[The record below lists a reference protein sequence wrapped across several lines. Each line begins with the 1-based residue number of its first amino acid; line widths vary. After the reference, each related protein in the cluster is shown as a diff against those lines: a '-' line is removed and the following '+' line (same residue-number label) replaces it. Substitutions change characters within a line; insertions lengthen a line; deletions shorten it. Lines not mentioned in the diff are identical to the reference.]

1 MEIGL
6 KNGSGKISS
15 CTRETIEKRG
25 FTGFTFDG
33 NFPPTSLKHSGQVMS
48 ITFGTSGWRAI
59 IADEFTLANVRLV
72 TSAIASVLN
81 EESAGGSVIV
91 GYDTRFLSERFAAE
105 CAAELA
111 GLGFEA
117 NWTTRE
123 TPTPTIS
130 YAIRTK
136 GARGGINFTASH
148 NPPQYNGMK
157 FSTADGAPALP
168 EVTQKIE
175 RRIAEIQLG
184 KVQRPERKS
193 DAEAIAPIS
202 FDPREDY
209 LNDLATKIDFTKI
222 AASAKTGK
230 LKLAYDPLWGTG
242 RGYLDEVLRRHGCE
256 VATVHDYRDV
266 LFGGHSPEPSE
277 KNLSEMRQLVL
288 DRKLAL
294 GVSTDGDADRFGF
307 IDRDGSFVSANHVLA
322 LALDYLCESR
332 PSWTG
337 GVARSVATTHLIDR
351 VARRHGRQVYE
362 TPVGFKFIGELVN
375 QDKIILGGEESAGLT
390 VKGHFP
396 EKDGILACLLV
407 VEMVAARDA
416 SLGEMLE
423 ELFRKDGALYS
434 ERVGIKLTPEVKD
447 RLQKRLSSDPPDSI
461 GGRRVAEVN
470 RMDGVKYIFDDG
482 SWMLLRMSGTEPVVR
497 CYAETNTKKDLEVLL
512 ETGSKFVLD

>member
-1 MEIGL
+1 MG
-6 KNGSGKISS
+6 
-15 CTRETIEKRG
+15 
-25 FTGFTFDG
+25 
-33 NFPPTSLKHSGQVMS
+33 

-81 EESAGGSVIV
+81 EEAAGGSVIV

-105 CAAELA
+105 CATEFA
-111 GLGFEA
+111 GWGFESYLTA
-117 NWTTRE
+117 RE
-123 TPTPTIS
+123 TPTPTLS
-130 YAIRTK
+130 HAIRTK

-168 EVTQKIE
+168 EVTKKIE
-175 RRIAEIQLG
+175 ERIAEFQSG
-184 KVQRPERKS
+184 RARKPERKVS
-193 DAEAIAPIS
+193 AEALA

-209 LNDLATKIDFTKI
+209 LNDLGARVEFAKI
-222 AASAKTGK
+222 ASAR

-242 RGYLDEVLRRHGCE
+242 RGYLDEVLRRHGSQ
-256 VATVHDYRDV
+256 VYTVHDYRDV

-277 KNLSEMRQLVL
+277 ENLDEMRQLVL
-288 DRKLAL
+288 DKRLSL

-307 IDRDGSFVSANHVLA
+307 IDRDGAFVSANHILA
-322 LALDYLCESR
+322 LVLDYLCETR
-332 PSWTG
+332 PEWTG
-337 GVARSVATTHLIDR
+337 GVARSVATTHLLDR
-351 VARRHGRQVYE
+351 VAKRRGRQVYE

-407 VEMVAARDA
+407 IEMVASRGA

-482 SWMLLRMSGTEPVVR
+482 SWILLRMSGTEPIVR

-512 ETGSKFVLD
+512 ETGSKFVLS

>member
-1 MEIGL
+1 MG
-6 KNGSGKISS
+6 
-15 CTRETIEKRG
+15 
-25 FTGFTFDG
+25 
-33 NFPPTSLKHSGQVMS
+33 

-59 IADEFTLANVRLV
+59 IADEFTLGNVRLV
-72 TSAIASVLN
+72 TSAIASVLD
-81 EESAGGSVIV
+81 EESTGGSVIV

-117 NWTTRE
+117 YLTTRE

-168 EVTQKIE
+168 EVTKKIE
-175 RRIAEIQLG
+175 TRIAEFQSSEAG
-184 KVQRPERKS
+184 GAGGAQRPEPKS
-193 DAEAIAPIS
+193 AAEAIA
-202 FDPREDY
+202 FDPREGY
-209 LNDLATKIDFTKI
+209 LNDLGAKIDFGKI
-222 AASAKTGK
+222 RAAAETGK

-256 VATVHDYRDV
+256 VSTVHDYRDV

-277 KNLSEMRQLVL
+277 KNLSEMRQMVL
-288 DRKLAL
+288 DKGLAL

-307 IDRDGSFVSANHVLA
+307 IDRDGSFVSANHILA
-322 LALDYLCESR
+322 LVLDYLLETR
-332 PSWTG
+332 PQWTG
-337 GVARSVATTHLIDR
+337 GVARSVATTHLLDR
-351 VARRHGRQVYE
+351 IAGRRGRQVYE
-362 TPVGFKFIGELVN
+362 TPVGFKFIGELLN

-407 VEMVAARDA
+407 VEMVAARGA

-423 ELFRKDGALYS
+423 ELFLKDGALYS

-461 GGRRVAEVN
+461 GGHRVAEVN

-497 CYAETNTKKDLEVLL
+497 CYAETNTKKDLEVLI
-512 ETGSKFVLD
+512 ETGSKFVLS

>member
-1 MEIGL
+1 MG
-6 KNGSGKISS
+6 
-15 CTRETIEKRG
+15 
-25 FTGFTFDG
+25 
-33 NFPPTSLKHSGQVMS
+33 

-59 IADEFTLANVRLV
+59 IADEFTLSNVRLV
-72 TSAIASVLN
+72 TSAIASVLD
-81 EESAGGSVIV
+81 EEAAGGGIII

-105 CAAELA
+105 CATEFA
-111 GLGFEA
+111 GRGFESYL
-117 NWTTRE
+117 TTRE
-123 TPTPTIS
+123 TPTPALS

-148 NPPQYNGMK
+148 NPPHYNGMK

-168 EVTQKIE
+168 EVTKKIE
-175 RRIAEIQLG
+175 ERIAEFQSG
-184 KVQRPERKS
+184 RNVKSERKVS
-193 DAEAIAPIS
+193 AEAIA
-202 FDPREDY
+202 FDPRDDY
-209 LNDLATKIDFTKI
+209 LSDLGARVDFAKI
-222 AASAKTGK
+222 ASAK

-242 RGYLDEVLRRHGCE
+242 RGYLDEVLRRRGCE
-256 VATVHDYRDV
+256 VSVVHDYRDV

-277 KNLSEMRQLVL
+277 ENLGEMRQLVL
-288 DRKLAL
+288 DKRLSL

-307 IDRDGSFVSANHVLA
+307 IDRDGSFVSANHILA
-322 LALDYLCESR
+322 LILDYLCETR
-332 PSWTG
+332 PEWTG
-337 GVARSVATTHLIDR
+337 GVARSVATTHLLDR
-351 VARRHGRQVYE
+351 VAKRRGRRVYE

-407 VEMVAARDA
+407 IEMVASHGA

-434 ERVGIKLTPEVKD
+434 ERVGIKLTPDVKS

-482 SWMLLRMSGTEPVVR
+482 SWILLRMSGTEPIVR
-497 CYAETNTKKDLEVLL
+497 CYAETSTKKDLEVLI
-512 ETGSKFVLD
+512 ETGSKFVLS

>member
-1 MEIGL
+1 MG
-6 KNGSGKISS
+6 
-15 CTRETIEKRG
+15 
-25 FTGFTFDG
+25 
-33 NFPPTSLKHSGQVMS
+33 

-81 EESAGGSVIV
+81 EEAAGGSVIV

-105 CAAELA
+105 CATEFA
-111 GLGFEA
+111 GWGFESYLTA
-117 NWTTRE
+117 RE
-123 TPTPTIS
+123 TPTPTLS
-130 YAIRTK
+130 HAIRTK

-168 EVTQKIE
+168 EVTKKIE
-175 RRIAEIQLG
+175 ERIAEFQSG
-184 KVQRPERKS
+184 RARKPERKVS
-193 DAEAIAPIS
+193 AEALA

-209 LNDLATKIDFTKI
+209 LNDLGARVDFAKI
-222 AASAKTGK
+222 ASAR

-242 RGYLDEVLRRHGCE
+242 RGYLDEVLRRHGSR
-256 VATVHDYRDV
+256 VYTVHDYRDV

-277 KNLSEMRQLVL
+277 ENLDEMRQLVL
-288 DRKLAL
+288 DKRLSL

-307 IDRDGSFVSANHVLA
+307 IDRDGSFVSANHILA
-322 LALDYLCESR
+322 LVLDYLCETR
-332 PSWTG
+332 PEWTG
-337 GVARSVATTHLIDR
+337 GVARSVATTHLLDR
-351 VARRHGRQVYE
+351 VAKRRGRQVYE

-407 VEMVAARDA
+407 IEMVASRGA

-447 RLQKRLSSDPPDSI
+447 RLQKRLSSDAPDSI

-470 RMDGVKYIFDDG
+470 RIDGVKYIFDDG
-482 SWMLLRMSGTEPVVR
+482 SWILLRMSGTEPIVR

-512 ETGSKFVLD
+512 ETGSKFVLS

>member
-1 MEIGL
+1 MG
-6 KNGSGKISS
+6 
-15 CTRETIEKRG
+15 
-25 FTGFTFDG
+25 
-33 NFPPTSLKHSGQVMS
+33 

-81 EESAGGSVIV
+81 EEAAGGSVIV

-105 CAAELA
+105 CATEFA
-111 GLGFEA
+111 GWGFESYLTA
-117 NWTTRE
+117 RE
-123 TPTPTIS
+123 TPTPTLS

-168 EVTQKIE
+168 EVTKKIE
-175 RRIAEIQLG
+175 ERIAEFQSG
-184 KVQRPERKS
+184 RARKPERKVS
-193 DAEAIAPIS
+193 AEAIA

-209 LNDLATKIDFTKI
+209 LNDLGARVEFAKI
-222 AASAKTGK
+222 ASAR

-242 RGYLDEVLRRHGCE
+242 RGYLDEVLRRHGSQ
-256 VATVHDYRDV
+256 VYTVHDYRDV

-277 KNLSEMRQLVL
+277 ENLDEMRQLVL
-288 DRKLAL
+288 DKRLSL

-307 IDRDGSFVSANHVLA
+307 IDRDGAFVSANHILA
-322 LALDYLCESR
+322 LVLDYLCETR
-332 PSWTG
+332 PEWTG
-337 GVARSVATTHLIDR
+337 GVARSVATSHLLDR
-351 VARRHGRQVYE
+351 VAKRRGRQVYE

-407 VEMVAARDA
+407 IEMVASRGA

-447 RLQKRLSSDPPDSI
+447 RLQKRLSSDPPDTI

-482 SWMLLRMSGTEPVVR
+482 SWILLRMSGTEPVVR

-512 ETGSKFVLD
+512 ETGSKFVLS

>member
-1 MEIGL
+1 
-6 KNGSGKISS
+6 
-15 CTRETIEKRG
+15 
-25 FTGFTFDG
+25 
-33 NFPPTSLKHSGQVMS
+33 MS

-81 EESAGGSVIV
+81 EESTGGSVIV

-111 GLGFEA
+111 GMGFEA
-117 NWTTRE
+117 YLTTRE

-148 NPPQYNGMK
+148 NPPHYNGMK

-168 EVTQKIE
+168 EVTKKIE
-175 RRIAEIQLG
+175 ERIAEYQLG
-184 KVQRPERKS
+184 GAGGASKAQQPERKS
-193 DAEAIAPIS
+193 AAAPIAL
-202 FDPREDY
+202 DPREDY
-209 LNDLATKIDFTKI
+209 LNDLGAKIDFTKI
-222 AASAKTGK
+222 ASAK

-242 RGYLDEVLRRHGCE
+242 RGYLDEVLRRRGCE
-256 VATVHDYRDV
+256 VNTVHDYRDV
-266 LFGGHSPEPSE
+266 LFGGYSPEPSE
-277 KNLSEMRQLVL
+277 RNLAEMRQLLL
-288 DRKLAL
+288 DKKLAL

-307 IDRDGSFVSANHVLA
+307 IDRDGSFVSANHILA
-322 LALDYLCESR
+322 LVLDYLCETR
-332 PSWTG
+332 PAWTG
-337 GVARSVATTHLIDR
+337 GVARSVATTHLLDR
-351 VARRHGRQVYE
+351 IALRRGRQVYE
-362 TPVGFKFIGELVN
+362 TPVGFKFIGELIN

-407 VEMVAARDA
+407 VEMVAARGA

-434 ERVGIKLTPEVKD
+434 ERVGIKLTPEVKG
-447 RLQKRLSSDPPDSI
+447 RLQNRLSSDPPDSI

-470 RMDGVKYIFDDG
+470 RMDGVKYIFEDG

-497 CYAETNTKKDLEVLL
+497 CYAETNTKKDLEVLI
-512 ETGSKFVLD
+512 ETGSKFVLS

>member
-1 MEIGL
+1 MG
-6 KNGSGKISS
+6 
-15 CTRETIEKRG
+15 
-25 FTGFTFDG
+25 
-33 NFPPTSLKHSGQVMS
+33 

-72 TSAIASVLN
+72 TSAIASILD
-81 EESAGGSVIV
+81 EEAAGGSVIV

-105 CAAELA
+105 CATEFA
-111 GLGFEA
+111 GWGFESYL
-117 NWTTRE
+117 TTRE
-123 TPTPTIS
+123 TPTPTLS
-130 YAIRTK
+130 HAIRTK

-148 NPPQYNGMK
+148 NPAQYNGMK

-168 EVTQKIE
+168 EVTKKIE
-175 RRIAEIQLG
+175 ERIAEFQSGRKG
-184 KVQRPERKS
+184 KPERKVS
-193 DAEAIAPIS
+193 AEALA

-209 LNDLATKIDFTKI
+209 LNDLGARVDFAKI
-222 AASAKTGK
+222 ASAR

-242 RGYLDEVLRRHGCE
+242 RGYLDEVLRRHGSQ
-256 VATVHDYRDV
+256 VYTVHDYRDV

-277 KNLSEMRQLVL
+277 ENLDEMRRLVL
-288 DRKLAL
+288 DKRLSL

-307 IDRDGSFVSANHVLA
+307 IDRDGSFVSANHILA
-322 LALDYLCESR
+322 LVLDYLCETR
-332 PSWTG
+332 PEWTG
-337 GVARSVATTHLIDR
+337 GVARSVATTHLLDR
-351 VARRHGRQVYE
+351 VAKRRGRQVYE

-407 VEMVAARDA
+407 IEMVASRGA

-434 ERVGIKLTPEVKD
+434 ERVGVKLTPEVKD
-447 RLQKRLSSDPPDSI
+447 RLQKRLSSDQPDSI

-470 RMDGVKYIFDDG
+470 RTDGVKYIFDDG
-482 SWMLLRMSGTEPVVR
+482 TWILLRMSGTEPLVR

-512 ETGSKFVLD
+512 ETGSKFVLS

>member
-1 MEIGL
+1 MG
-6 KNGSGKISS
+6 
-15 CTRETIEKRG
+15 
-25 FTGFTFDG
+25 
-33 NFPPTSLKHSGQVMS
+33 

-59 IADEFTLANVRLV
+59 IAEEFTLANVRLV

-81 EESAGGSVIV
+81 EEAAGGSVIV

-105 CAAELA
+105 CATEFA
-111 GLGFEA
+111 GWGFESYL
-117 NWTTRE
+117 TTRE
-123 TPTPTIS
+123 TPTPTLS
-130 YAIRTK
+130 HAIRTK

-168 EVTQKIE
+168 EVTKKIE
-175 RRIAEIQLG
+175 GRIAEFQSG
-184 KVQRPERKS
+184 RARMPERKVS
-193 DAEAIAPIS
+193 AEAIA

-209 LNDLATKIDFTKI
+209 LNDLGARVDFAKI
-222 AASAKTGK
+222 ASAR
-230 LKLAYDPLWGTG
+230 LNLAYDPLWGTG
-242 RGYLDEVLRRHGCE
+242 RGYLDEVLRRHGSQ
-256 VATVHDYRDV
+256 VYTVHDYRDV

-277 KNLSEMRQLVL
+277 ENLDEMRRLVL
-288 DRKLAL
+288 DKRLSL

-307 IDRDGSFVSANHVLA
+307 IDRDGSFVSANHILA
-322 LALDYLCESR
+322 LVLDYLCETR
-332 PSWTG
+332 PEWTG
-337 GVARSVATTHLIDR
+337 GVARSVATTHLLDR
-351 VARRHGRQVYE
+351 VAKRRGRQVYE

-407 VEMVAARDA
+407 IEMVASRGA

-470 RMDGVKYIFDDG
+470 RTDGVKYIFDDG
-482 SWMLLRMSGTEPVVR
+482 SWILLRMSGTEPVVR

-512 ETGSKFVLD
+512 ETGSKFVLS

>member
-1 MEIGL
+1 VKLLKEKALQSVGLMIISHALQLSIGV
-6 KNGSGKISS
+6 N
-15 CTRETIEKRG
+15 
-25 FTGFTFDG
+25 
-33 NFPPTSLKHSGQVMS
+33 MS

-72 TSAIASVLN
+72 TGAIASVLN
-81 EESAGGSVIV
+81 EESTGGAVII

-105 CAAELA
+105 CASELA

-117 NWTTRE
+117 YLTTRE

-168 EVTQKIE
+168 EVTKRIE
-175 RRIAEIQLG
+175 DRIDEFQSG
-184 KVQRPERKS
+184 KAQRPEQKS
-193 DAEAIAPIS
+193 AAEAIAL
-202 FDPREDY
+202 DPREDY
-209 LNDLATKIDFTKI
+209 LNDLAAKIDFTKI
-222 AASAKTGK
+222 ASSKM
-230 LKLAYDPLWGTG
+230 KLAYDPLWGTG
-242 RGYLDEVLRRHGCE
+242 RGYLDEVLRQHGCE
-256 VATVHDYRDV
+256 VSAVHDYRDV
-266 LFGGHSPEPSE
+266 LFGGYSPEPSE
-277 KNLSEMRQLVL
+277 KNLGEMRQLVR
-288 DRKLAL
+288 DKGLAL

-322 LALDYLCESR
+322 LVLDYLCETR
-332 PSWTG
+332 LGWTG
-337 GVARSVATTHLIDR
+337 GVARSVATTHLLDR
-351 VARRHGRQVYE
+351 VAKRHGRQVYE
-362 TPVGFKFIGELVN
+362 TPVGFKFIGELIN

-407 VEMVAARDA
+407 VEMVAARGA

-434 ERVGIKLTPEVKD
+434 ERAGIKLTPEVKE

-497 CYAETNTKKDLEVLL
+497 CYAETNTKKDLEVLI
-512 ETGSKFVLD
+512 ETGSKFVLS

>member
-1 MEIGL
+1 
-6 KNGSGKISS
+6 
-15 CTRETIEKRG
+15 
-25 FTGFTFDG
+25 
-33 NFPPTSLKHSGQVMS
+33 MS
-48 ITFGTSGWRAI
+48 ITFGTSGWRAV
-59 IADEFTLANVRLV
+59 IADEFTLENVRLV

-81 EESAGGSVIV
+81 EESTGGSVIV

-105 CAAELA
+105 CATELA

-117 NWTTRE
+117 YLTTRE

-168 EVTQKIE
+168 EVTKKIE
-175 RRIAEIQLG
+175 ERIAEYQLG
-184 KVQRPERKS
+184 GAGKAQKPERKS
-193 DAEAIAPIS
+193 AAEPIAL
-202 FDPREDY
+202 DPREDY
-209 LNDLATKIDFTKI
+209 LNDLGAKIDFTKI
-222 AASAKTGK
+222 ASAK
-230 LKLAYDPLWGTG
+230 LKLAYDSLWGTG
-242 RGYLDEVLRRHGCE
+242 RGYLDEVLRRRGCE
-256 VATVHDYRDV
+256 VYTVHDYRDV

-277 KNLSEMRQLVL
+277 KNLGEMRQLVL
-288 DRKLAL
+288 DKKLAL

-307 IDRDGSFVSANHVLA
+307 IDRDGSFVSANHILA
-322 LALDYLCESR
+322 LVLDYLCETR
-332 PSWTG
+332 PAWTG
-337 GVARSVATTHLIDR
+337 GVARSVATTHLLDR
-351 VARRHGRQVYE
+351 IAQRNGRQVYE
-362 TPVGFKFIGELVN
+362 TPVGFKFIGELIN

-407 VEMVAARDA
+407 VEMVAARGA

-434 ERVGIKLTPEVKD
+434 ERVGIKLTPEVKS
-447 RLQKRLSSDPPDSI
+447 RLQKRLSSDPPDTI

-497 CYAETNTKKDLEVLL
+497 CYAETNTRKELEVLI
-512 ETGSKFVLD
+512 ETGSKFVLS